1 MTFKR
6 LFTALLLSSIIF
18 GTATCATGPPPT
30 KTKFLYLA
38 LGASDA
44 TGIGAFPI
52 TKGYVYLIR
61 NALEKFFPG
70 VSLLNLGVPT
80 ERIGLIKETVRV
92 AVLQVRLKPNLVT
105 LWTGANDL
113 IAGDDPREF
122 QADLRFILQ
131 NLRKTTSAV
140 IVIANLPDLTKLPR
154 FREQPSP
161 VVTQDRVRAFN
172 NAITQEAS
180 ALKVPVVDLFAQA
193 SSDNLVSDLDGFHPN
208 NEGHRDIALLFLEAI
223 LLKLGVKD
231 LGTP

>member
-1 MTFKR
+1 MRLKR
-6 LFTALLLSSIIF
+6 LFTLLVLVSIVLS
-18 GTATCATGPPPT
+18 TATCATGPSPG
-30 KTKFLYLA
+30 KTKFLYVA

-70 VSLLNLGVPT
+70 VGLLNLGVPG
-80 ERIGLIKETVRV
+80 ERIGPIKETVRI
-92 AVLQVRLKPNLVT
+92 AVLQVGLKPNLVT

-113 IAGDDPREF
+113 IAGADPREF

-154 FREQPSP
+154 FRDQPSP
-161 VVTQDRVRAFN
+161 VVTPDRVRAFN
-172 NAITQEAS
+172 QAIAQEATD
-180 ALKVPVVDLFAQA
+180 AKVPVVDLFAA
-193 SSDNLVSDLDGFHPN
+193 AISDNLVSDLDGFHPN
-208 NEGHRDIALLFLEAI
+208 NEGHREIALLFLEVI
-223 LLKLGVKD
+223 LPQLGVKD
-231 LGTP
+231 LGTR